1 MRSAVLMFLERVII
15 LERAVDQ
22 LVAERFNGQPVLFH
36 DCSVQLEE
44 QLQMAKDVSEHFNF
58 LARSVDTAEINLVE
72 LRNSLQSQTDRQIC
86 IWVHLARTAAL
97 SLFGTEKEMQ
107 DAMEQYSRRFE
118 QKFGEAS
125 GNAADA

>member
-1 MRSAVLMFLERVII
+1 
-15 LERAVDQ
+15 
-22 LVAERFNGQPVLFH
+22 
-36 DCSVQLEE
+36 
-44 QLQMAKDVSEHFNF
+44 
-58 LARSVDTAEINLVE
+58 LARSVGTAEMNLEE
-72 LRNSLQSQTDRQIC
+72 LRNSLQSETDCQVS

-97 SLFGTEKEMQ
+97 SLFGTEKEMH

>member
-1 MRSAVLMFLERVII
+1 MCLNTSIFWHA
-15 LERAVDQ
+15 
-22 LVAERFNGQPVLFH
+22 
-36 DCSVQLEE
+36 
-44 QLQMAKDVSEHFNF
+44 
-58 LARSVDTAEINLVE
+58 AEINLAE